1 MSLFQF
7 GLKRVNS
14 TVSQVEQPPQP
25 VPSHVPEL
33 HETSLSAEEHASVV
47 LAVSDLSDP
56 AVQSNKRQRRGKYSV
71 FTDKDR
77 AKIGKY
83 ASEHGNERARKW
95 FSKEFPNLHESTIRN
110 FKRRYLTT
118 LKEESKKVNPEVIS
132 SLPCKSRGRPPLLLE
147 LDGKLIQVLR
157 AVRSKGG
164 VLNIH
169 VMRATA
175 KALIKC
181 NPSMIQQ
188 FQGFEMRRSWV
199 QSIYRRMGLSRRLGT
214 TGRHPVPRG
223 IYEECRFDYLHDI
236 SNKVSTFSIVPDLII
251 NIDQTP
257 SSYVSVGRL
266 TMARQGSQSVPIKGL
281 TDKRNITLT
290 FSVTL
295 SGLFLP
301 IQVIY
306 GGKTTASQPRGFT
319 FPKEF
324 CISQNPKHWSNEA
337 ETFKLIDLIL
347 NPYIINTRS
356 KLGLPESQ
364 KALLIMDTFKG
375 QLTDCQL
382 KWFKFQQ
389 I

>member
-1 MSLFQF
+1 
-7 GLKRVNS
+7 
-14 TVSQVEQPPQP
+14 
-25 VPSHVPEL
+25 
-33 HETSLSAEEHASVV
+33 
-47 LAVSDLSDP
+47 
-56 AVQSNKRQRRGKYSV
+56 
-71 FTDKDR
+71 
-77 AKIGKY
+77 
-83 ASEHGNERARKW
+83 
-95 FSKEFPNLHESTIRN
+95 
-110 FKRRYLTT
+110 
-118 LKEESKKVNPEVIS
+118 
-132 SLPCKSRGRPPLLLE
+132 
-147 LDGKLIQVLR
+147 
-157 AVRSKGG
+157 
-164 VLNIH
+164 
-169 VMRATA
+169 
-175 KALIKC
+175 
-181 NPSMIQQ
+181 
-188 FQGFEMRRSWV
+188 MRRSWV

-214 TGRHPVPRG
+214 TGRPPVPRG

-251 NIDQTP
+251 NIDQIP

-337 ETFKLIDLIL
+337 ETFKLFDLIL

-364 KALLIMDTFKG
+364 KALLIMDAFKG
-375 QLTDCQL
+375 QLTDGVKKNYSHCQL